1 MKQFFEAIPRDLEE
15 AARIDGASR
24 YQIFRQ
30 IVLPNTIPAVAA
42 LSIFS
47 FQGSWNAFLEP
58 VLFLSGGAAHLYT
71 LPVGLSNFRTEFA
84 TNWPVLMAI
93 SVISTVPM
101 AIFFIVFQ
109 RYFIAS
115 NVASGIKG

>member
-1 MKQFFEAIPRDLEE
+1 M
-15 AARIDGASR
+15 
-24 YQIFRQ
+24 
-30 IVLPNTIPAVAA
+30 PNAIPAVTA
-42 LSIFS
+42 LAIFS

-58 VLFLSGGAAHLYT
+58 VLFTGGASHLYT
-71 LPVGLSNFRTEFA
+71 LPVGLANFRAEYN

-93 SVISTVPM
+93 SVITTVPM